1 MKRFLESI
9 FDRINDFLVYRS
21 QPKPMEPATRE
32 EIQEYLELAIQK
44 KAAIHVIYGERSF
57 TGDIVKYDKERQ
69 RLIMKNFK
77 RRVTSIIRIDEIK
90 KISLVPENIKKSQLS
105 KGWISP
111 AFFLCTNSNSLAVL
125 LIEIDEP
132 WLAGADHIAWIDF
145 TV

>member
-9 FDRINDFLVYRS
+9 FDRINDFLVYKS

-77 RRVTSIIRIDEIK
+77 HRVTSIIRIDEIK

-105 KGWISP
+105 KG
-111 AFFLCTNSNSLAVL
+111 
-125 LIEIDEP
+125 
-132 WLAGADHIAWIDF
+132 
-145 TV
+145 